1 MDVKIKYL
9 GPDPKTGVLRY
20 RRPFPA
26 PLVPFAGDHGES
38 LTELKVSLGARSIS
52 EAGAMER
59 FQAAARRFEAMAAR
73 AKKRREKRF
82 DCLGAPEIAFL
93 SETYRSQ
100 QLAQD
105 AHRRLDPVSKARAE
119 WLTERMAATGLEVP
133 PHRPT
138 ARWTVAVK
146 EATEVALRCYRDF
159 AADGDVDG
167 ILSAWRGPALDLTS
181 SCGYLVDETA
191 DDFRVLC
198 IRLNETAI
206 EVHEAE
212 LQRWEGRVVPT
223 PASPTPVMSPERRKA
238 PAVAERTFA
247 AITMELI
254 EKPRWKFNEPT
265 KERVRGALRFLKEA
279 VGDLTPSELTREKV
293 TSFLDLLAQRP
304 SKLPKAD
311 FHMTLPNLA
320 KRYAGREDVRRITE
334 KTQEAYILA
343 LNARWNNA
351 QSEGT
356 IPKALTSPFSDRQF
370 RRGTSGNTEKGYSP
384 DELKAYFA
392 MPVFIEGVRPKGGK
406 GEAVYWL
413 PLIAM
418 FTGARPEEVAQ
429 LLVSDIHQHEW
440 DSRWVIKFTDEG
452 LHPVKGQQS
461 LKTEGQESGRRA
473 FPLPQPLLDL
483 GLLDYLA
490 FLKGEGE
497 LALFPLLRRKGK
509 RRGIYASFGEWM
521 CDYVYD
527 QGVFRRGSGRQP
539 VRGFRHTWSTAARS
553 SGIYREAMEYIQG
566 HKAQGGG
573 SANEGYGDRDGLG
586 DQVDRLQFKVNVLDL
601 VPRWRR
607 PA

>member
-1 MDVKIKYL
+1 
-9 GPDPKTGVLRY
+9 
-20 RRPFPA
+20 
-26 PLVPFAGDHGES
+26 
-38 LTELKVSLGARSIS
+38 
-52 EAGAMER
+52 MER
-59 FQAAARRFEAMAAR
+59 FQAAARRFAAMSAR
-73 AKKRREKRF
+73 AQKRREERF

-93 SETYRSQ
+93 AETYRSK

-105 AHRRLDPVSKARAE
+105 AERRLDSASKARGE
-119 WLTERMAATGLEVP
+119 WFTDRMAAAGLELP

-146 EATEVALRCYRDF
+146 EATEVALGCYRDF

-167 ILSAWRGPALDLTS
+167 IVAAWREPAVTLTT
-181 SCGYLVDETA
+181 SCGYFVDDTA
-191 DDFRVLC
+191 DDFRNLC

-212 LQRWEGRVVPT
+212 LLRMAGRVVVTPALPT
-223 PASPTPVMSPERRKA
+223 PLTPKRERKA
-238 PAVAERTFA
+238 AQVAERTFA
-247 AITMELI
+247 AIAMELI
-254 EKPRWKFNEPT
+254 DKPRWKFNEPT

-293 TSFLDLLAQRP
+293 TTFLDLLSQRP

-320 KRYAGREDVRRITE
+320 KRYEGREDVMRITE
-334 KTQEAYILA
+334 KTQEAYVLA

-356 IPKALTSPFSDRQF
+356 IPKALVSPFSDRQF
-370 RRGTSGNTEKGYSP
+370 RRGSSGKTEKGFSP

-392 MPVFIEGVRPKGGK
+392 MPVFAEGDRPKRGK

-413 PLIAM
+413 PLLAM

-429 LLVSDIHQHEW
+429 LLVADIYQHDRDE
-440 DSRWVIKFTDEG
+440 RWVIRFTDEG
-452 LHPVKGQQS
+452 VHPVKGQQS
-461 LKTEGQESGRRA
+461 LKTEGQESGRRS
-473 FPLPQPLLDL
+473 FPLPQPLIDL
-483 GLLDYLA
+483 GFLDYLS
-490 FLKGEGE
+490 FLREQGE
-497 LALFPLLRRKGK
+497 LALFPLLRTKGK

-527 QGVFRRGSGRQP
+527 QGVFQRGAGRQP

-566 HKAQGGG
+566 HKAQAGG

-586 DQVDRLQFKVNVLDL
+586 DQVDRLRFKVNVLDL